1 MCSLIDFANKV
12 QLKNRISFG
21 DVRRLSRNILPDGI
35 GSREEA
41 ELLINLDRYATRS
54 DPAWEPWLVATIVDY
69 VVWTERPT
77 GVVSEDAAYWLAATL
92 AGNDEGHPTK
102 IGRRIAREVAQ
113 EAQAFENL
121 ALAALGASLSKAKSR
136 RALQGDAAVALA
148 A

>member
-1 MCSLIDFANKV
+1 MFSLAEFTNKV
-12 QLKNRISFG
+12 RLKNRISFG

-35 GSREEA
+35 RSREDV
-41 ELLINLDRYATRS
+41 ELLINLDRDAARS

-77 GVVSEDAAYWLAATL
+77 GVVTEETAYWLAATL
-92 AGNDEGHPTK
+92 AANEERPPTK

-121 ALAALGASLSKAKSR
+121 ALAALGASFSKSKSR
-136 RALQGDAAVALA
+136 RAVQHNEPISMAA
-148 A
+148 